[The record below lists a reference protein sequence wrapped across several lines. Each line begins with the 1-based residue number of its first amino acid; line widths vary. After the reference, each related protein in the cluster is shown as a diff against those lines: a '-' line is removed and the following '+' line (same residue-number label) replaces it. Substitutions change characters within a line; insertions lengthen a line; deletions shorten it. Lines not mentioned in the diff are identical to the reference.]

1 MKRLK
6 IETDGTHYYPFV
18 KIGKKWEPIEN
29 YYVKENNK
37 SAYETAYNDYNRQNN
52 ISNNPISKNDAY
64 NNPNI
69 YKNSNM

>member
-1 MKRLK
+1 MK
-6 IETDGTHYYPFV
+6 
-18 KIGKKWEPIEN
+18 
-29 YYVKENNK
+29 NNNNEK
-37 SAYETAYNDYNRQNN
+37 SAYEKAYNDYNRQNN